1 MSSLIYH
8 SLSLSKIPLRIKYAI
23 LIRRYITKRLKVV
36 TLPIKSPNHTNTIS
50 DTYST
55 NTVNPSAI
63 RSLKYPTNN
72 LIPKKRQAIAPKDS
86 RPLTIS
92 HISPRFTINLTALD
106 TQKNNDL
113 NVDIKSVL
121 KRTER
126 AAVAIVAPKPYRIA
140 NVKATAYRAV
150 L

>member
-1 MSSLIYH
+1 MN
-8 SLSLSKIPLRIKYAI
+8 
-23 LIRRYITKRLKVV
+23 
-36 TLPIKSPNHTNTIS
+36 LPIKSPNHTNTIS

-72 LIPKKRQAIAPKDS
+72 LIPKKRQAIAPKDN

-92 HISPRFTINLTALD
+92 HISPRLTINLTALD
-106 TQKNNDL
+106 TPKNSVL
-113 NVDIKSVL
+113 KVDTKSAL

-150 L
+150 LWAYRACDFSSISLFV